1 MPKLGFVDCIS
12 NAFDGL
18 ELANSVVEKNFAGT
32 TLQRL
37 TAPELLKIPVCVKK
51 LLNSD
56 ADVVIVFVTAI
67 PEDVDSLHLLVEKT
81 IDLELEFQKYVFYCV
96 VSEEEFSSEGQFKEL
111 AEKHLFGVI
120 DLALKALHSP
130 SEVSSQIGTGVDFSM
145 FAAFAQGGGSDAEG
159 ARSASEAKPAEPQ
172 SGEGRSLF

>member
-12 NAFDGL
+12 NAFDGI
-18 ELANSVVEKNFAGT
+18 ELVNNVVEKNFAGT
-32 TLQRL
+32 SLQRL
-37 TAPELLKIPVCVKK
+37 TAPEILKIPVCVKK

-56 ADVVIVFVTAI
+56 SDVVIVFVTAI
-67 PEDVDSLHLLVEKT
+67 PDDFDSLHLLVEKT
-81 IDLELEFQKYVFYCV
+81 IDLELAFQKYVFYCI

-111 AEKHLFGVI
+111 AEKHLYSVI

-145 FAAFAQGGGSDAEG
+145 FAAFAQGGVELPSGG
-159 ARSASEAKPAEPQ
+159 QEAKPAESQ

>member
-18 ELANSVVEKNFAGT
+18 ELASTIVDKEFAGT

-56 ADVVIVFVTAI
+56 SDAVIVFVTAI
-67 PEDVDSLHLLVEKT
+67 PDDVDSLHLLVEKT
-81 IDLELEFQKYVFYCV
+81 IDLELAFQKYVFYCI

-111 AEKHLFGVI
+111 AQKQLYGVI

-130 SEVSSQIGTGVDFSM
+130 SEVSSQIGSGVDFSM
-145 FAAFAQGGGSDAEG
+145 FAAFAQGGSGDAEG

-172 SGEGRSLF
+172 SGGNSLF